1 MVKVGGEVDA
11 PCGKCEMVL
20 AHTVIAMQG
29 GQPVKVECN
38 TCHAVHRF
46 RAGKA
51 ATASRPAPRPA
62 RPQKKAVLTFDELLA
77 RRAAAGKRRYSSR
90 ETFAADEVIEH
101 PAFGPG
107 LVSAVRDGG
116 KIDVT
121 FRSAV
126 KTLVHGKSGR

>member
-1 MVKVGGEVDA
+1 MAKVGGEVDA
-11 PCGKCEMVL
+11 QCSKCELVL

-38 TCHAVHRF
+38 TCHGVHRF
-46 RAGKA
+46 RPGKA
-51 ATASRPAPRPA
+51 AAARRPAARPD
-62 RPQKKAVLTFDELLA
+62 RPQKKAALGFDELLA
-77 RRAAAGKRRYSSR
+77 RRAGAGKRRYSPR

-121 FRSAV
+121 FRTAV
-126 KTLVHGKSGR
+126 KTLVHGKTGG

>member
-1 MVKVGGEVDA
+1 MAKVGGEVDA

-51 ATASRPAPRPA
+51 AAAPRPA
-62 RPQKKAVLTFDELLA
+62 RLQKKAVLSFDELLA

>member
-11 PCGKCEMVL
+11 SCSKCELVL

-38 TCHAVHRF
+38 TCHGVHRY
-46 RAGKA
+46 RPGKA
-51 ATASRPAPRPA
+51 SAARRPPA
-62 RPQKKAVLTFDELLA
+62 AGRPQKKAPPTFDELLA
-77 RRAAAGKRRYSSR
+77 RRASAGKRRYSPS
-90 ETFAADEVIEH
+90 ETFAANDVIEH

-116 KIDVT
+116 KIDVA
-121 FRSAV
+121 FRETMR
-126 KTLVHGKSGR
+126 TLVHGKSRG